1 LRAHPRS
8 YIPFLLAL
16 VTAVDFFL
24 GGAVSFPLVR
34 LVPGVESR
42 HAGTILLAGLLALL
56 HLVRWSRERK
66 IGAGLIP
73 RLRRSWVPVVF
84 AVIVL
89 YALWSRL
96 STLAWDASHG
106 PDGYED
112 HFVRAVL
119 SILGDGSLNHRYHPY
134 PGFFLYMLLGA
145 YLIAFVTGVG
155 ARLGTT
161 LADIPG
167 SHFLEM
173 GRGLVAGFGVLN
185 VVLAYPLGR
194 AWFNERVGLFASA
207 LVAISYLE
215 LYTSHYIRPDIVL
228 ETFFIGSLL
237 LMFLHLERG
246 TISTALLAGS
256 AVGAATAV
264 KYTGFLALPALV
276 LAVALAPR
284 ASASRWLR
292 LSLALAA
299 LLGTYAL
306 LSPYTFLDLPGLL
319 PGIAEQGVY
328 NTDPALQ
335 PAENM
340 ARYYTIVLAR
350 ESIGYPALLLV
361 LLGTAMVAA
370 APRSRD
376 LVALG
381 FVVPYLLFFFASPA
395 QFDRFLLPAQPAL
408 AALAGYGL
416 DAILGL
422 ALFKRTSL
430 GRAAGAILV
439 AAVLVPPTLASAR
452 YLETRL
458 KPSVRDEARDWAL
471 ARLPPGSRIG
481 VSRLGPSFR
490 ATPFAESRFVRLDGS
505 TAPLLVHF
513 DFLVSAAIDDREALA
528 GFPEIARFEPAFG
541 GGHAQIV
548 YQVPDRLKPRYRRVP
563 LGSASI
569 ETAFNPGEIPSLV
582 DGDGT
587 TSWRSGFLDRPARID
602 VELAESRRISL
613 VVLEVPDQALEAAV
627 RLRVQASTDGRN
639 YVNARRFAL
648 QESAPTSP
656 GRSRVNV
663 LLDSM
668 GPEGARFLRFIE
680 PRDEFGGLD
689 LSEIELYEN
698 DSP

>member
-1 LRAHPRS
+1 LRPDRRS
-8 YIPFLLAL
+8 YVTFLLAL
-16 VTAVDFFL
+16 VTAADFLL
-24 GGAVSFPLVR
+24 GGAISFPLVSV
-34 LVPGVESR
+34 LPGVANR
-42 HAGTILLAGLLALL
+42 NAGTILLAGLLALL
-56 HLVRWSRERK
+56 HLARWSRERN

-96 STLAWDASHG
+96 STLDWDASHG

-119 SILGDGSLNHRYHPY
+119 SIFEDGSLNHRYHPY
-134 PGFFLYMLLGA
+134 PGLFIYMLLGA

-173 GRGLVAGFGVLN
+173 GRALVAGFGVLN
-185 VVLAYPLGR
+185 VVLTYPLGR
-194 AWFNERVGLFASA
+194 AWFNERVGLVASA

-246 TISTALLAGS
+246 TISTALLAGT

-299 LLGTYAL
+299 LLGSYAL
-306 LSPYTFLDLPGLL
+306 LSPYTFLDIPGLL

-328 NTDPALQ
+328 NTDPSLA
-335 PAENM
+335 PTENM

-350 ESIGYPALLLV
+350 ESIGFPALLLV
-361 LLGTAMVAA
+361 VLGAARVAA
-370 APRSRD
+370 APRARD

-381 FVVPYLLFFFASPA
+381 FIVPYLAFFFATPA

-422 ALFKRTSL
+422 AFFRKAST

-439 AAVLVPPTLASAR
+439 AGILIPPAVASVR
-452 YLETRL
+452 YLQTRL
-458 KPSVRDEARDWAL
+458 NPSVRDEARDWAL

-490 ATPFAESRFVRLDGS
+490 AAPFAESRFVRLDES

-513 DFLVSAAIDDREALA
+513 DFLVSAAIDDREVLA
-528 GFPEIARFEPAFG
+528 GFPEIARFEPSFG
-541 GGHAQIV
+541 GGHTQFV

-563 LGSASI
+563 LAPASI
-569 ETAFNPGEIPSLV
+569 ESAFNPGEIPSLT
-582 DGDGT
+582 DGDET
-587 TSWRSGFLDRPARID
+587 TSWRAGFFDRAVRID
-602 VELAESRRISL
+602 VDLIEPRRVSL
-613 VVLEVPDQALEAAV
+613 VVLEVPDRALEAAI

-648 QESAPTSP
+648 PESEPARP

-663 LLDSM
+663 VLDPIW
-668 GPEGARFLRFIE
+668 PEGARFLRFVE
-680 PRDEFGGLD
+680 PRDEFGGLE
-689 LSEIELYEN
+689 LSEIEVYEKE
-698 DSP
+698 SP